1 MNRNTKKSKSPEEK
15 FNESI
20 GLNNRGKKFNPY
32 NNTGNYLKK
41 THNFVSPN
49 ENVYIYLDKYKSKTN
64 QEDDDVP
71 YGFYIINHSDPNLKG
86 LFFNIVIP
94 KWVEDSYPEIKG
106 SLQQLGSL
114 TVEEL
119 HDEQMV
125 KRIEYHDMVDA
136 NGEQNPEICESISK
150 YEEKTIQTNKLLKK
164 IEKLRREIAE
174 KEDKNEYIQNGLSI
188 NENKKKIQTLR
199 ETLQKNIQLLENID
213 SWKSDTRMLITPKF
227 RSMIDT
233 DHPTKICSKT
243 YDRSPWWDQQLFEQ
257 SNDWE
262 GDWYET
268 EDDEVIPFKSELE
281 NLNKIYCQNK
291 NKNETACTTSKP
303 WYKTSVDQLCDFQPG
318 YLRHACNINP
328 EKAKILVKEREK
340 MYDDCMYR
348 QSCQTD
354 AGLENGIPKYFK
366 PYMTGKYFNTVNK
379 DIPICCKRSLVAVVE
394 NVLTIKKLEKVFGY
408 KPSSVFQIEI
418 KELGLEPSIEKFLIK
433 NHEKDEKYLQES
445 ILQEENISNSDE
457 IFYNN
462 IGKIVTKY
470 IEEDFD
476 KIINNTSNVII
487 SQKEDPDPEVEDEN
501 TETKSIY
508 TQIKSSISS
517 VFGEVKKISGHVL
530 EKIVEIMKKCAK
542 WLFLHSGPFVMALKW
557 LCDTI
562 KVGLCVGA
570 CAKLISDF
578 LELDFFSFGS
588 DKKESCESKCK
599 NSYNEN
605 IDMLN
610 YKYRDSYLREEAAKK
625 AKAES
630 EIEAKKIEKQQLE
643 LDMAR
648 AVKRGQK
655 KTTIIPERYT
665 EEHLLENPEDDD
677 WFEDDEYKTA
687 KEEDSIYKKAK
698 KEAEYEKQVCE
709 LACKG
714 QSYLLGGRP
723 LTEYE
728 EKKERERDAI
738 QKKLDSREN
747 VFMKKLKGIDYTWA
761 IENGTDAVSRIIA
774 DRSLAN
780 IKSVASEKLAE
791 GNSLLR
797 DKITTTYL
805 DMKSKI
811 SDLSSFITFTLVSTS
826 TFFQETFKHIW
837 DKLVLILSSVLES
850 ILKTITWNTIDK
862 LNIPIAK
869 TATIFF
875 EPFATVV
882 SNKIYHTYFN
892 MIKELESAHP
902 NSSVVLFFKDW
913 QLCCLDKIT
922 LFDMSKITLTIEITN
937 LSNRQGEMLEKKM
950 KFNCKST
957 DTISLIKANLQEQLN
972 LSMEQPVLLTFKN
985 ATGEKQALVEEK
997 TIKDYNIKNNSTL
1010 ELTSVVDAKEAT
1022 TRYIDGGGKFKMSN
1036 LYDDQVLNQLFETY
1050 KKKHLSK
1057 KDKLYLRD
1065 ILVMIL
1071 NNVNPRNYTQS
1082 HKNILLLLFK
1092 N

>member
-1 MNRNTKKSKSPEEK
+1 MNRTKKNKSHEEK
-15 FNESI
+15 FNELM
-20 GLNNRGKKFNPY
+20 GPDNVGKKFNPY

-49 ENVYIYLDKYKSKTN
+49 ENVYLYLDKYKSKKN
-64 QEDDDVP
+64 QENDDVP

-94 KWVEDSYPEIKG
+94 EWVENSYPEIKG
-106 SLQQLGSL
+106 SLKRLGSIS
-114 TVEEL
+114 VETL
-119 HDEQMV
+119 HNENMV
-125 KRIEYHDMVDA
+125 KRIEYHDMIDV
-136 NGEQNPEICESISK
+136 NEEQNPEICESISK
-150 YEEKTIQTNKLLKK
+150 YEEKTIQTNKLQKK

-174 KEDKNEYIQNGLSI
+174 IGEKNEYEQNEST
-188 NENKKKIQTLR
+188 NKKKIQRLQ
-199 ETLQKNIQLLENID
+199 EALQKNIQLLENVD

-227 RSMIDT
+227 RSIIDT

-243 YDRSPWWDQQLFEQ
+243 FDRSPWWDQQLFEQ

-262 GDWYET
+262 GDWYEA
-268 EDDEVIPFKSELE
+268 EDDEVVKFNSELE

-291 NKNETACTTSKP
+291 KTNETTCTTSKP
-303 WYKTSVDQLCDFQPG
+303 WYKTSVDQLCDFQSG
-318 YLRHACNINP
+318 YISNACNINP
-328 EKAKILVKEREK
+328 EKAKILVKERER

-348 QSCQTD
+348 QSCRTD

-366 PYMTGKYFNTVNK
+366 PYMTGKYFNTENK
-379 DIPICCKRSLVAVVE
+379 DIPICCKRSLIAVVE
-394 NVLTIKKLEKVFGY
+394 NVLTIKKLEKVLGY
-408 KPSSVFQIEI
+408 KPSSVFKIEI
-418 KELGLEPSIEKFLIK
+418 KEFGLEPSIEQFLIK
-433 NHEKDEKYLQES
+433 NHENDEKYLQES
-445 ILQEENISNSDE
+445 IMQEETISNSDE

-476 KIINNTSNVII
+476 KIIQNTSNVILL
-487 SQKEDPDPEVEDEN
+487 SQKEDPDPKVEDDN
-501 TETKSIY
+501 TEEESIY
-508 TQIKSSISS
+508 SQIKSSLSD
-517 VFGEVKKISGHVL
+517 VFGEVKKIAGNVL
-530 EKIVEIMKKCAK
+530 EKIIEIMKKCAK

-557 LCDTI
+557 LCDKI
-562 KVGLCVGA
+562 KVGLCIGA

-578 LELDFFSFGS
+578 LGLDFFSFGS

-599 NSYNEN
+599 NTYNEN

-687 KEEDSIYKKAK
+687 KEEDSLYKKAK

-714 QSYLLGGRP
+714 KSYLLGGRP

-780 IKSVASEKLAE
+780 IKSVASEKIAE

-811 SDLSSFITFTLVSTS
+811 SDFLSFINFTVLATDE
-826 TFFQETFKHIW
+826 FFQETFKGIW

-850 ILKTITWNTIDK
+850 ILRTITWNTIDK

-875 EPFATVV
+875 EPFAPIV
-882 SNKIYHTYFN
+882 SNKIFQTYLN
-892 MIKELESAHP
+892 MIKNLESAHP
-902 NSSVVLFFKDW
+902 NSAVILFFKDW

-922 LFDMSKITLTIEITN
+922 IFDMSDITLTVEITN
-937 LSNRQGEMLEKKM
+937 LLNRQGEMLEKKIQ
-950 KFNCKST
+950 FNCKST
-957 DTISLIKANLQEQLN
+957 DTISLIKANLREKLN

-985 ATGEKQALVEEK
+985 ATGEKQELVEEK
-997 TIKDYNIKNNSTL
+997 TIKEYAIKNNSTI
-1010 ELTSVVDAKEAT
+1010 ELTSLIQEPT
-1022 TRYIDGGGKFKMSN
+1022 YGGGKFKMSN
-1036 LYDDQVLNQLFETY
+1036 LNLYDDQVLNQVFETY
-1050 KKKHLSK
+1050 KKKRLSK

-1065 ILVMIL
+1065 ILFMIL
-1071 NNVNPRNYTQS
+1071 NNVNPRKYTQS
-1082 HKNILLLLFK
+1082 HKNIVKLLFK